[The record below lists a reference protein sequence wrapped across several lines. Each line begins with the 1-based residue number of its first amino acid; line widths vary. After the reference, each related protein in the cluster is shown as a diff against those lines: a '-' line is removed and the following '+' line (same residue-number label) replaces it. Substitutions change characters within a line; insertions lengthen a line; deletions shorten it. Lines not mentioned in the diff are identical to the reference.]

1 MDVPEYPVGGFDACD
16 HRAFYGLIGLILSI
30 GHKALGSV
38 AGTVQMSPMPRFV
51 GGKSL
56 EEQFGTLWWIARALF
71 QTDSV
76 TTEVRYSSRH
86 CIGYKRNFKEK
97 LI

>member
-1 MDVPEYPVGGFDACD
+1 
-16 HRAFYGLIGLILSI
+16 
-30 GHKALGSV
+30 
-38 AGTVQMSPMPRFV
+38 MSPMLRFV
-51 GGKSL
+51 GGKSQ

-76 TTEVRYSSRH
+76 TTEVGYSSQR
-86 CIGYKRNFKEK
+86 CIDYKQNFKEK

>member
-1 MDVPEYPVGGFDACD
+1 M
-16 HRAFYGLIGLILSI
+16 L
-30 GHKALGSV
+30 
-38 AGTVQMSPMPRFV
+38 RFV
-51 GGKSL
+51 GGKSQ
-56 EEQFGTLWWIARALF
+56 EEQFGTLWWIACAHF

-76 TTEVRYSSRH
+76 TTQVRYSSQH

>member
-16 HRAFYGLIGLILSI
+16 HRAFYGLILSV
-30 GHKALGSV
+30 GHKALGTV
-38 AGTVQMSPMPRFV
+38 AGTVQMSPMLRFV
-51 GGKSL
+51 GGKSQ
-56 EEQFGTLWWIARALF
+56 EEQFGTLWWIARVLF